1 MTEPVVA
8 PVRLSDMRRIITLTA
23 AALAVLGVVLAGV
36 LTQRSHVAQSKVVPV
51 HVKLMPV
58 HTSVVPR
65 PVIIPGGPARGLEP
79 AQPIHPSSGWGFR

>member
-58 HTSVVPR
+58 
-65 PVIIPGGPARGLEP
+65 IIPGGPARGLEP